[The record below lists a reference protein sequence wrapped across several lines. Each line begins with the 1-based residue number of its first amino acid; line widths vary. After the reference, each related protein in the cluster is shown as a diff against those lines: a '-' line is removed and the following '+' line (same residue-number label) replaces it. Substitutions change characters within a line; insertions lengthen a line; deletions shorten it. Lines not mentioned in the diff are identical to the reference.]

1 MVYAGILH
9 DSYTNDEGKEM
20 PTVEKVVGV
29 VKDDVVACVILEDMS
44 SFEMPK
50 EEFLK
55 KTEDLKV
62 IFD

>member
-9 DSYTNDEGKEM
+9 DSYTNDEGKEIK
-20 PTVEKVVGV
+20 TTNKVVGV
-29 VKDDVVACVILEDMS
+29 LKDDTVACVTLEDMS
-44 SFEMPK
+44 SFEIQK
-50 EEFLK
+50 EDFLK

>member
-9 DSYTNDEGKEM
+9 DSFTNDEGKEIEYA
-20 PTVEKVVGV
+20 EKVVGV
-29 VKDDVVACVILEDMS
+29 LEDDTVACVSLEDMS
-44 SFEMPK
+44 TFEMPK
-50 EEFLK
+50 EDFLK

>member
-9 DSYTNDEGKEM
+9 DSFTNDEGKEIEY
-20 PTVEKVVGV
+20 TDKIVGV
-29 VKDDVVACVILEDMS
+29 LKDDTVDCVSLEDMCT
-44 SFEMPK
+44 FKVPK
-50 EEFLK
+50 EDFLK

>member
-9 DSYTNDEGKEM
+9 DSYKNDEGKEI
-20 PTVEKVVGV
+20 EYADKIVGV
-29 VKDDVVACVILEDMS
+29 LKDDTVACVSLEDMS
-44 SFEMPK
+44 TFEMPK
-50 EEFLK
+50 EDFLK

>member
-9 DSYTNDEGKEM
+9 DSYTDDEGKEI
-20 PTVEKVVGV
+20 PTSDKVVGV
-29 VKDDVVACVILEDMS
+29 IKDDTVACVTLEDMS
-44 SFEMPK
+44 SFEMSK
-50 EEFLK
+50 EDFLK

>member
-9 DSYTNDEGKEM
+9 DSCTNDEGKEIEFA
-20 PTVEKVVGV
+20 EKVVGV
-29 VKDDVVACVILEDMS
+29 LEDDTVACVSLEDMCT
-44 SFEMPK
+44 FEMPK
-50 EEFLK
+50 EDFLK